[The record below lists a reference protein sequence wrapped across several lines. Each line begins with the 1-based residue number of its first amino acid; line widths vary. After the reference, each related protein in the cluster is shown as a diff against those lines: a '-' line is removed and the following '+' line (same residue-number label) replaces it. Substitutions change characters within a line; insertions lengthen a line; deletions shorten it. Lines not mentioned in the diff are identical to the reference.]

1 MDDDMR
7 EGSNKVRMASTTTL
21 QALAR
26 YFTRTLNTH
35 NAWVARMVLCELL
48 NLFNVIGNIF
58 LIDAFLGKEFST
70 YGMEVFNEI
79 SKEAKDRTDPMSR

>member
-1 MDDDMR
+1 MP
-7 EGSNKVRMASTTTL
+7 A
-21 QALAR
+21 A
-26 YFTRTLNTH
+26 Y
-35 NAWVARMVLCELL
+35 CELL

>member
-1 MDDDMR
+1 MDEDRR
-7 EGSNKVRMASTTTL
+7 EGSHKVIMSAATL

-26 YFTRTLNTH
+26 YFTKTLNTH
-35 NAWVARMVLCELL
+35 NAWVVRMVLCELL

-70 YGMEVFNEI
+70 YGVEVLNEI
-79 SKEAKDRTDPMSR
+79 GKEAKDRTDPMSR